1 MLSRQR
7 HNGETGKEA
16 SKILTN
22 RFPIDLQLTANR
34 FPACECGLSQ
44 RRAFKVFKIVPISQL
59 GQIGDDGDATCDAS
73 SRGVYRYVEV
83 KGHCML
89 LSQRSDMPQLQ
100 EKGTHPVRCQ
110 TRQSSPVM
118 LHLHVCKRRTFVT
131 SFSAYSNIR
140 LQKPLLHVMRSHP

>member
-7 HNGETGKEA
+7 NNGETGKEA

-100 EKGTHPVRCQ
+100 
-110 TRQSSPVM
+110 
-118 LHLHVCKRRTFVT
+118 RRRKAPQVLL
-131 SFSAYSNIR
+131 SQRRS
-140 LQKPLLHVMRSHP
+140 KPQLRRRASKYASM